1 MRCTSKNEVHKEKN
15 CSFGV
20 RAYLVNR
27 NQKRR
32 ILVST
37 MGCWGFPGEAVVKNL
52 PTNVEDG
59 RDAGLIPEWE
69 RSPRE
74 GNGNPL
80 YYSCLGN
87 FMDRGAWW
95 ATDPWSHKESD
106 ITEQLSTHIW
116 GCYHR
121 GEH

>member
-1 MRCTSKNEVHKEKN
+1 
-15 CSFGV
+15 
-20 RAYLVNR
+20 
-27 NQKRR
+27 
-32 ILVST
+32 

-87 FMDRGAWW
+87 SMDRGAWW